1 MDISLIL
8 KIAGIGLLVSLC
20 SQVLSKSGKDE
31 QSVLVAVGGI
41 IVVMLMLVGELGELI
56 ESIRKIFGI

>member
-20 SQVLSKSGKDE
+20 SQALSKSGKDE
-31 QSVLVAVGGI
+31 QSVLVTVGGI

>member
-8 KIAGIGLLVSLC
+8 KFAGIGLLVSLC

-31 QSVLVAVGGI
+31 QSVLVTVGGI

>member
-20 SQVLSKSGKDE
+20 SQVLLKSGKDE
-31 QSVLVAVGGI
+31 QSVLVTVGGI

>member
-8 KIAGIGLLVSLC
+8 KSAGIGLLVSLC

-31 QSVLVAVGGI
+31 QSVLVTVGGI

>member
-31 QSVLVAVGGI
+31 QSVLVTVGGI

-56 ESIRKIFGI
+56 GSIRKIFGI

>member
-31 QSVLVAVGGI
+31 QSVLVTVGGI
-41 IVVMLMLVGELGELI
+41 IVVMRMLVGELGELI

>member
-1 MDISLIL
+1 MDISLSL
-8 KIAGIGLLVSLC
+8 KIAGIGLPVSLC
-20 SQVLSKSGKDE
+20 SQVLSRSGKDE
-31 QSVLVAVGGI
+31 QSVLVTVGGI

>member
-31 QSVLVAVGGI
+31 QSALVTVSGI

>member
-31 QSVLVAVGGI
+31 QSVLVSVGGI

>member
-31 QSVLVAVGGI
+31 QSVLVTVGGI

>member
-8 KIAGIGLLVSLC
+8 KIASIGLLVSLC

-31 QSVLVAVGGI
+31 QSVLVTVGGI